1 MNSANIRRAFV
12 SGGAGFIGSH
22 IADRL
27 VQTGADVTIYDNFST
42 GQESFVSH
50 HVGNPKVRVVRADI
64 LDSERLN
71 REIAGCDFVFHL
83 QANADVRGGMRATR
97 VDLEQNTIATWN
109 VLEAMRLKKSR
120 TSSSRA
126 APRFTANRMFFRHRR
141 RYAPVQTS
149 LYGAS
154 KLSCEAMIQAY
165 SEYFGITCYI
175 FRFVSWIGERYT
187 HGVIFDFVEKLRADA
202 QALEVLGDGKQRKSY
217 LDVTDGV
224 NGIFYALQHARERK
238 NVFNLGHDE
247 FMNVLDLADIV
258 VAELGLKN
266 VRYRMTG
273 GERGWLGNSPFVH
286 LDTGKLK
293 ALGWKP
299 RISIEQ
305 GIRNTVR
312 YLRAHPRT
320 LGETQPGAGPGL
332 RMRGRRCAARRL
344 NGPVFREQ
352 IRFTPWG
359 AGGATGDRRSWSG
372 LRRRS
377 GVAERLAA

>member
-1 MNSANIRRAFV
+1 MNSAIIGRAFI

-27 VQTGADVTIYDNFST
+27 AQADANVTIYDNFST
-42 GQESFVSH
+42 GQESFIKH
-50 HVGNPKVRVVRADI
+50 HVGNPRIRVVRADV
-64 LDSERLN
+64 LDRERLN
-71 REIAGCDFVFHL
+71 KEMADCDIVFHL
-83 QANADVRGGMRATR
+83 QANADVRGGISATR

-109 VLEAMRLKKSR
+109 ILEAMRLNKIR
-120 TSSSRA
+120 RIVFASSATVYGEPDVFPTPES
-126 APRFTANRMFFRHRR
+126 
-141 RYAPVQTS
+141 YASIQTS

-154 KLSCEAMIQAY
+154 KLACEAMIQAY

-187 HGVIFDFVEKLRADA
+187 HGVIFDFVEKLKADA
-202 QALEVLGDGKQRKSY
+202 QALDVLGDGKQRKSY

-224 NGIFYALQHARERK
+224 NGIFYALQRSRERK

-266 VRYRMTG
+266 VRYRTTG
-273 GERGWLGNSPFVH
+273 GERGWLGDSPFVH

-293 ALGWKP
+293 ALGWRP
-299 RISIEQ
+299 WISIEQ

-312 YLRAHPRT
+312 YLRAHPEILEKSSLAPTGSFRA
-320 LGETQPGAGPGL
+320 LG
-332 RMRGRRCAARRL
+332 GRA
-344 NGPVFREQ
+344 
-352 IRFTPWG
+352 
-359 AGGATGDRRSWSG
+359 
-372 LRRRS
+372 
-377 GVAERLAA
+377 

>member
-1 MNSANIRRAFV
+1 LPVEVEGSLFTNRLAKMNSAKIGRAFV

-27 VQTGADVTIYDNFST
+27 AQAGASVTIYDNFST
-42 GQESFVSH
+42 GQESFISH
-50 HVGNPKVRVVRADI
+50 HAGNPRIRVVRADV

-71 REIAGCDFVFHL
+71 KEMADCDFVFHL
-83 QANADVRGGMRATR
+83 QANADVRGGIRETR

-109 VLEAMRLKKSR
+109 VLEAMRLNNIKHIVFA
-120 TSSSRA
+120 SSA
-126 APRFTANRMFFRHRR
+126 TVYGEPQVFPTPE

-154 KLSCEAMIQAY
+154 KLAGEAMIQAY
-165 SEYFGITCYI
+165 SEYFGIACYI

-187 HGVIFDFVEKLRADA
+187 HGVIFDFVEKLRADPE
-202 QALEVLGDGKQRKSY
+202 ALEVLGDGKQRKSY

-224 NGIFYALQHARERK
+224 NGIFHALQHAGERK

-266 VRYRMTG
+266 VRYRTTG
-273 GERGWLGNSPFVH
+273 GERGWLGDSPFVH

-299 RISIEQ
+299 QISIEQ

-312 YLRAHPRT
+312 YLRAHPR
-320 LGETQPGAGPGL
+320 LLEKRSLAKA
-332 RMRGRRCAARRL
+332 RG
-344 NGPVFREQ
+344 
-352 IRFTPWG
+352 
-359 AGGATGDRRSWSG
+359 
-372 LRRRS
+372 
-377 GVAERLAA
+377 